1 MAAFVPR
8 TTVSIV
14 GEEWWIN
21 GRPTWQGRLW
31 QRQEA
36 AIRGAPRQGARED
49 VRDLN
54 STFYSEDLDSKS
66 LAPEMVTAMTKNP
79 AVPSTIDVDLTD
91 TTSLCT
97 MLNAF
102 ILKSPVSL
110 TLTAY

>member
-1 MAAFVPR
+1 
-8 TTVSIV
+8 
-14 GEEWWIN
+14 
-21 GRPTWQGRLW
+21 
-31 QRQEA
+31 
-36 AIRGAPRQGARED
+36 
-49 VRDLN
+49 
-54 STFYSEDLDSKS
+54 
-66 LAPEMVTAMTKNP
+66 MVTAMTNNP